1 MSIASLSTEE
11 LCSACANLSEEF
23 DADTA
28 TRLAVAAEEGDIA
41 SVEWIAKNVLRA
53 AQLILNECAAI
64 EKYVEHQQASRQLRL
79 V

>member
-1 MSIASLSTEE
+1 MSTENLSTEE
-11 LCSACANLSEEF
+11 LCSACASLSEEL

-28 TRLAVAAEEGDIA
+28 ARLAVAAEEGDIA

-64 EKYVEHQQASRQLRL
+64 EKYIEHQQANRQLRL